1 MGPKPGG
8 ITTDEEPFRAP
19 FFLPLEPRFLVAR
32 FLVARFLVA
41 RFLVARFLVAR
52 FLVARFLVARFF
64 VVPLRFVA
72 LRFVVFLA
80 LDVRV
85 LVFFLRGVAFF
96 PLVFFFVF
104 RFAMRIL
111 L

>member
-8 ITTDEEPFRAP
+8 ITTEEAFFRPP
-19 FFLPLEPRFLVAR
+19 FFLPFEPRFLAVRFLAVRFLAVR
-32 FLVARFLVA
+32 FLVVPFLA
-41 RFLVARFLVAR
+41 A
-52 FLVARFLVARFF
+52 
-64 VVPLRFVA
+64 LRLVA

-96 PLVFFFVF
+96 PLAFFFVF

>member
-8 ITTDEEPFRAP
+8 ITTEEDPFRAP
-19 FFLPLEPRFLVAR
+19 FFLPLEPRFLEE
-32 FLVARFLVA
+32 
-41 RFLVARFLVAR
+41 R

-64 VVPLRFVA
+64 VVRFFAAPRLLA

-80 LDVRV
+80 FDVRV

-96 PLVFFFVF
+96 PLAFFLVF

>member
-8 ITTDEEPFRAP
+8 ITTEEDPFRAP
-19 FFLPLEPRFLVAR
+19 FFLPLEPRFLEER
-32 FLVARFLVA
+32 FLVARFLEE
-41 RFLVARFLVAR
+41 R

-64 VVPLRFVA
+64 VVRFFAAPRLLA

-80 LDVRV
+80 FDVRV

-96 PLVFFFVF
+96 PLAFFLVF

>member
-19 FFLPLEPRFLVAR
+19 FFLPLEP
-32 FLVARFLVA
+32 
-41 RFLVARFLVAR
+41 RFLVAR

>member
-8 ITTDEEPFRAP
+8 ITTEEDPFRAP
-19 FFLPLEPRFLVAR
+19 FFLPLEPRFFEER
-32 FLVARFLVA
+32 FLVARFLEE
-41 RFLVARFLVAR
+41 RFLVVRFLAAPR
-52 FLVARFLVARFF
+52 LL
-64 VVPLRFVA
+64 A

-80 LDVRV
+80 FDVRV
-85 LVFFLRGVAFF
+85 LVFFLRGVAF
-96 PLVFFFVF
+96 PLAFFLVF

>member
-8 ITTDEEPFRAP
+8 ITTEEAFFRPP
-19 FFLPLEPRFLVAR
+19 FFLPFEPRFLAVRFLAVRFLAVRFLAVR
-32 FLVARFLVA
+32 FLVVPFLA
-41 RFLVARFLVAR
+41 A
-52 FLVARFLVARFF
+52 
-64 VVPLRFVA
+64 LRLVA

-96 PLVFFFVF
+96 PLAFFFVF